1 MMKKVFFLL
10 VAMMIM
16 ISSTCLAN
24 PYQLV
29 EVEYTVQAGDSLDSI
44 AQAYMAKNTYGPR
57 ELKEFKSG
65 IVQLNTWLLD
75 RDVQAGDTVRVNYW
89 VREA

>member
-1 MMKKVFFLL
+1 MKKVFLL
-10 VAMMIM
+10 LTAMMIM

>member
-1 MMKKVFFLL
+1 MKKVFYLL
-10 VAMMIM
+10 VDMMIM
-16 ISSTCLAN
+16 TCSNCLAN